1 MASLNIPPEN
11 VFCVVLVFTQGRIYE
26 SSTGFLPLGP
36 TDTLGG
42 IILGGRGLPRAPQ
55 DVQQPPPP
63 QPPPAKCQEQPLSN
77 YDKPKHLQTL
87 SNHPSL
93 RTADLV

>member
-1 MASLNIPPEN
+1 MASLNISPEN
-11 VFCVVLVFTQGRIYE
+11 VFCVVIVFTEGRIYE

-36 TDTLGG
+36 TDILGG
-42 IILGGRGLPRAPQ
+42 IILGGRGLTRAPQ
-55 DVQQPPPP
+55 DVQQPPL
-63 QPPPAKCQEQPLSN
+63 QPPPTNCQEQPLSN